1 MKTAGR
7 ENPNHGVAWPHNRAH
22 GAVGQNR
29 SYSIQWAAKQEKFQP
44 KGMCFFLTSTFIERS
59 REVSRRGLS
68 RREGIWVT
76 MFRRIS
82 RTSIFPVSTV
92 KNANQHGA
100 CANVSS
106 FSTKVMSLNLRTA
119 KVSGT
124 ARNAPAGPRRKLQI
138 TSESMISRNEICSP
152 FFISMGLIT

>member
-59 REVSRRGLS
+59 CRLLRCSFARWIGNKVIASRFKLSAPCSNMLDAHGRYRCRHCQQLVQKFRKVAVASLRPEQLVALFAFLIQELGAGALNSKEDVSWIVLCSVRYRGQ
-68 RREGIWVT
+68 R
-76 MFRRIS
+76 M
-82 RTSIFPVSTV
+82 
-92 KNANQHGA
+92 A
-100 CANVSS
+100 
-106 FSTKVMSLNLRTA
+106 
-119 KVSGT
+119 
-124 ARNAPAGPRRKLQI
+124 
-138 TSESMISRNEICSP
+138 
-152 FFISMGLIT
+152 

>member
-59 REVSRRGLS
+59 REPLFSGEPRKTQGRHFPPRKNRLWEKFGDSAHQWNSYLDNSHSNPRLLDWSTIHQSPQLVCRG
-68 RREGIWVT
+68 G
-76 MFRRIS
+76 
-82 RTSIFPVSTV
+82 
-92 KNANQHGA
+92 
-100 CANVSS
+100 
-106 FSTKVMSLNLRTA
+106 
-119 KVSGT
+119 
-124 ARNAPAGPRRKLQI
+124 
-138 TSESMISRNEICSP
+138 
-152 FFISMGLIT
+152 